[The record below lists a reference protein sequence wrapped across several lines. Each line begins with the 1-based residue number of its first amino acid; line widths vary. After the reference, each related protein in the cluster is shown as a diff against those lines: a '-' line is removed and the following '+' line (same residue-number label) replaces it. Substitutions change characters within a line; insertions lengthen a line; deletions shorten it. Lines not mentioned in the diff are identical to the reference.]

1 MLLTAAF
8 PRRLPVQAMHLLAL
22 GGIEVASLTAT
33 EAAVIPALH
42 AAVLEDPIHRCLGR
56 EAPPFVGLMLRAP
69 LLLGFAGAQ
78 PLASRAVNG
87 DRSGGTGEGRI
98 LYRDMRP
105 RSSPCAA
112 RPWLC

>member
-1 MLLTAAF
+1 
-8 PRRLPVQAMHLLAL
+8 MHLLAL
-22 GGIEVASLTAT
+22 GAIEGGSAAAT
-33 EAAVIPALH
+33 EAAVSAALRP
-42 AAVLEDPIHRCLGR
+42 AVLEGPIHRCLGWA
-56 EAPPFVGLMLRAP
+56 APPLVGLMLRAP

-78 PLASRAVNG
+78 PVASGAVNG

-112 RPWLC
+112 RPSLC